1 MASRNN
7 TESFKKATIS
17 FEENNILITEYGKD
31 DTKVYDLK
39 KVLRRWADID
49 GVTLTIKTE
58 EDIEPDREG

>member
-1 MASRNN
+1 MS
-7 TESFKKATIS
+7 SS
-17 FEENNILITEYGKD
+17 LTEYGKD